1 MKTRTVI
8 TIPIP
13 VPDTAFNA
21 LCDYMDEV
29 RCKRDIAFVAGDA
42 ILAYIASGRARA
54 AEAPGKAPPQGYQ
67 WKEIFLPAGT
77 RLKTRVQRR
86 TYYAA
91 VEGDRIQYDGTEIS
105 PHVFANAFG
114 VEGRNA
120 WRHVWVHLPYDTT
133 WKIASSLRKPKGW

>member
-13 VPDTAFNA
+13 VPDKAFNA
-21 LCDYMDEV
+21 LCDYMDGV

-42 ILAYIASGRARA
+42 ILAYIANGRARA
-54 AEAPGKAPPQGYQ
+54 AEAPGKAPQGFQ
-67 WKEIFLPAGT
+67 WKDVFLPDGT
-77 RLKTRVQRR
+77 RLKTRVRRR

-91 VEGDRIQYDGTEIS
+91 VQGDRIQCEGKEMS

-120 WRHVWVHLPYDTT
+120 WRHVWVHLPYDTS
-133 WKIASSLRKPKGW
+133 WKIASSLRQRNGW

>member
-13 VPDTAFNA
+13 VPDKAFNA

-42 ILAYIASGRARA
+42 ILAYIANGRARA
-54 AEAPGKAPPQGYQ
+54 AEAPGQAPRGFQ
-67 WKEIFLPAGT
+67 WKDVFLPDGT
-77 RLKTRVQRR
+77 RLKTRVRRR

-91 VEGDRIQYDGTEIS
+91 VQGDRIQCEKTS
-105 PHVFANAFG
+105 LRARFVSLRLRLNVAFG
-114 VEGRNA
+114 LSRFAIEREAPENLSVS
-120 WRHVWVHLPYDTT
+120 
-133 WKIASSLRKPKGW
+133 IASDVAFYP